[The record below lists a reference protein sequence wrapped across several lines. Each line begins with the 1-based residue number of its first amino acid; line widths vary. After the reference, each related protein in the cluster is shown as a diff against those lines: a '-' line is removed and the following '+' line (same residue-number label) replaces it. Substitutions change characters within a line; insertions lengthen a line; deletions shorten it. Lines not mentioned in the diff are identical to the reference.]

1 MEYGI
6 AVYLRDLSARLTDVA
21 RGCPDAQTQEAIVTL
36 CFELAD
42 KAHVIETNFTIPV
55 RRRSNRVAEEMLTG
69 DTAGII
75 ANSARR

>member
-21 RGCPDAQTQEAIVTL
+21 RGCPDAQTHEAIVAL

-42 KAHVIETNFTIPV
+42 KAHVIEANFTIPTH
-55 RRRSNRVAEEMLTG
+55 RRSDPHRRGN
-69 DTAGII
+69 
-75 ANSARR
+75 AN